1 LLLRYII
8 SRAGNDTFHSACIFF
23 FRRPPP
29 GQAMGN
35 RMILL
40 LSFAS
45 DDVFFDLPI
54 DMIAKFL
61 VQFLLDLAAAKKRA
75 QP

>member
-1 LLLRYII
+1 MI
-8 SRAGNDTFHSACIFF
+8 S
-23 FRRPPP
+23 
-29 GQAMGN
+29 
-35 RMILL
+35 L